1 MVPPTFVSTV
11 LDEILG
17 GVDLAIG
24 ALADG
29 RQPLRTRPAAQTAP
43 LPAFKLAS
51 RALRP
56 ESSEVPIAP
65 GVTVGGRRLAI
76 IAGPGCVE
84 SREQMLETA
93 ARVKAAGAT
102 MLRGGAFRSP
112 ASPYAFPGLQETA
125 LKYLA
130 EAGREHGLPVVTEV
144 EPDKIDIV
152 AAHADVLTIDTRNIQ
167 DFALLRRVAE
177 TGRPVLLERGLSTT
191 IDEWLLS
198 AEYLLA
204 GGNPHV
210 ILCERGIR
218 GFEAATRP
226 TLDLTAIPIVK
237 KLSHL
242 PVVVNPCDGTGSW
255 QYVEAMALA
264 ATAAGA
270 DGVIVDV
277 HPRPDTALSDGPQSL
292 TPQRFAQLMTR
303 IRRVAEAVGR
313 DV

>member
-1 MVPPTFVSTV
+1 MTLLEEV
-11 LDEILG
+11 LA
-17 GVDLAIG
+17 GVDLATTG
-24 ALADG
+24 LADG
-29 RQPLRTRPAAQTAP
+29 RHVWPEPPPAAP

-56 ESSEVPIAP
+56 ESSEVPIAG

-84 SREQMLETA
+84 SLEQMREIA
-93 ARVKAAGAT
+93 AGVKAAGAT
-102 MLRGGAFRSP
+102 MLRGSAFRAA
-112 ASPYAFPGLQETA
+112 ASPYAFRGLGETA
-125 LKYLA
+125 LKSLA
-130 EAGREHGLPVVTEV
+130 EAGRAHGLPVVTAV
-144 EPDKIDIV
+144 EPDTLEV
-152 AAHADVLTIDTRNIQ
+152 VVAHADVLTIDTRNIQ
-167 DFALLRRVAE
+167 DFALLRRVAR

-218 GFEAATRP
+218 GFEAASRP

-237 KLSHL
+237 RLSHL

-255 QYVEAMALA
+255 QDVEAMALA

-277 HPRPDTALSDGPQSL
+277 HPDPDTALSGGPQSL
-292 TPQRFAQLMTR
+292 TPRRFARLMER
-303 IRRVAEAVGR
+303 LRLVAAAVGR
-313 DV
+313 DI